1 MKQAE
6 RTRSEKFVVRFPLGM
21 RDWAAWATQS
31 AGVSHRSMNAEIVAR
46 LRHSMDNWPAQLP
59 GAEPAV
65 PAADEERFLLDPFRR
80 LPAAKRR
87 ALIALLD
94 GNRPTV

>member
-21 RDWAAWATQS
+21 RDWVAQA

-46 LRHSMDNWPAQLP
+46 LRHSMDNWPDQLP
-59 GAEPAV
+59 GDEPAV
-65 PAADEERFLLDPFRR
+65 PAGDEERFLLDHFRR